1 MAVLRVVAQAVM
13 RGSPVRYF
21 SAFEH
26 RSAAGATVR
35 ARGWDRPAG
44 LPVRGAITVRSRK
57 SDVGMVAALVVAA
70 LLAVT
75 SCSQP
80 SAKGSA
86 PAGTAT
92 YPEPNRAHVAGEVDY
107 DHSPPVGGNHSAV
120 WLNCGIYDSPVANE
134 NAVHDL
140 EHGAVWITYL
150 PSLPAAELD
159 RLRALV
165 KASYDGPGRYVV
177 LSPYPGQSAP
187 IIASAWG
194 HQLTLQTATDPR
206 LQSFINYFRQ
216 GPQTLEPGAPCS
228 GGTGRPIG

>member
-1 MAVLRVVAQAVM
+1 MDVDGAPALRQRKVCWWWL
-13 RGSPVRYF
+13 
-21 SAFEH
+21 
-26 RSAAGATVR
+26 AA
-35 ARGWDRPAG
+35 
-44 LPVRGAITVRSRK
+44 
-57 SDVGMVAALVVAA
+57 VVAA
-70 LLAVT
+70 FTVALLLVVT
-75 SCSQP
+75 GCSKPAATGAAQ
-80 SAKGSA
+80 GSP
-86 PAGTAT
+86 PAGTMT
-92 YPEPNRAHVAGEVDY
+92 YPEPNRAHVTGKVDY
-107 DHSPPVGGNHSAV
+107 DHSPPVGGNHSVV

-150 PSLPAAELD
+150 PNLPAAELD

-165 KASYDGPGRYVV
+165 KASYDGPDRYVV

-228 GGTGRPIG
+228 GGTGSPIG